1 MRKITIGIRQSFD
14 GVVQAPSGSE
24 EDRGGGFDLGGWGWA
39 FSDALANEFMDAY
52 LYRGASY
59 DLLLGRKTYEIF
71 AGYWPFAP
79 NDNPIAVRF
88 NAATKYVLSRGD
100 DKFDWKT
107 THKLSGIDAVKK
119 LKATDGPDL
128 LIQGSS
134 TLSSQLFSVGLIDR
148 MHIVTYPVVI
158 GKGKRLFAE
167 GTLPGTMKL
176 VSSVVSESG
185 AVLSI
190 YEPTGQKPTLSSRDP
205 EKISDAEIKRRKRVK
220 HEG

>member
-1 MRKITIGIRQSFD
+1 MSLDGVMQAPGGQEEDTSGGFHNGGWVFPFMDDFSGKEMIRQIGNDF
-14 GVVQAPSGSE
+14 
-24 EDRGGGFDLGGWGWA
+24 
-39 FSDALANEFMDAY
+39 
-52 LYRGASY
+52 

-79 NDNPIAVRF
+79 KDNPIAVRF

-167 GTLPGTMKL
+167 GTLPGTLKL
-176 VSSVVSESG
+176 VSSAVSGSG

-190 YEPTGQKPTLSSRDP
+190 YEPTGQKPALSSRDP
-205 EKISDAEIKRRKRVK
+205 EKISKAEIKRRERVK
-220 HEG
+220 REG

>member
-1 MRKITIGIRQSFD
+1 MVLFRLLADQKRIAAAVLTSAAGVGRSRMPRQTSSWMITSTEVHLMTSYWGERPMRFLPDTGLLRPRSI
-14 GVVQAPSGSE
+14 PSPP
-24 EDRGGGFDLGGWGWA
+24 D
-39 FSDALANEFMDAY
+39 
-52 LYRGASY
+52 
-59 DLLLGRKTYEIF
+59 
-71 AGYWPFAP
+71 
-79 NDNPIAVRF
+79 F
-88 NAATKYVLSRGD
+88 NVATKYVLSRGD
-100 DKFDWKT
+100 DKFEWKT

-167 GTLPGTMKL
+167 GTLPGTLKL
-176 VSSVVSESG
+176 VSSAVSESG

-205 EKISDAEIKRRKRVK
+205 EKISDAEIKRRERVK
-220 HEG
+220 REG